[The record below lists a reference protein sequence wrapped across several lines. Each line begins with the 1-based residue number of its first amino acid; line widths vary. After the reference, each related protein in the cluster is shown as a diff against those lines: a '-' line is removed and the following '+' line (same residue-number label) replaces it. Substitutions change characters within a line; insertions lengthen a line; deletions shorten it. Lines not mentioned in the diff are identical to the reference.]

1 MWWFKMEFER
11 ISVFLD
17 FFSVFQVL
25 EMNIQAKKWMVFLIS
40 ITYLECKLQNLF
52 QINIAFAMV
61 VQGNVFL
68 KRKD

>member
-25 EMNIQAKKWMVFLIS
+25 EMNIQAKKWMIFLIS

-52 QINIAFAMV
+52 QINITFAMV